1 MRRVSLGLVALLT
14 GCTLAGEKQTI
25 DERRAD
31 ELVLQRED
39 VHPAFR
45 QTWIRH
51 LGRGRTRSEVEYRR
65 RPSPALV
72 GPLRINSAADVL
84 ESEEAAE
91 DVLGAAHDALRA
103 RTAWQPIAEP
113 GLGNESFAATV
124 LQSGVR
130 HYDVFWR
137 AANVTASLSVTA
149 AEDAVP
155 LGYVL
160 ALARKQDERLEAA
173 ADR

>member
-1 MRRVSLGLVALLT
+1 MSLGLVALLT

-25 DERRAD
+25 DEGRAD

-45 QTWIRH
+45 QTWNRN
-51 LGRGRTRSEVEYRR
+51 LGRGRTRSEVQYRR
-65 RPSPALV
+65 RPSPAV
-72 GPLRINSAADVL
+72 PGPLRINSAADVL
-84 ESEEAAE
+84 ESDVAADE
-91 DVLGAAHDALRA
+91 VLDAAREALRQKA
-103 RTAWQPIAEP
+103 AWQPIDEP
-113 GLGNESFAATV
+113 GLGDESFAATV

-155 LGYVL
+155 LADVL
-160 ALARKQDERLEAA
+160 ELARKQDGRIAA
-173 ADR
+173 ARS

>member
-1 MRRVSLGLVALLT
+1 VRRVSLGLVAVLT
-14 GCTLAGEKQTI
+14 GCTLAGEEKTI

-39 VHPAFR
+39 VDPGFR
-45 QTWIRH
+45 QTWIRN
-51 LGRGRTRSEVEYRR
+51 LGRGRTRSEVQYRR
-65 RPSPALV
+65 RPSPARR
-72 GPLRINSAADVL
+72 PLRITSAAEVL
-84 ESEEAAE
+84 ESGEAA
-91 DVLGAAHDALRA
+91 DAMLDAASEALR
-103 RTAWQPIAEP
+103 RKSAWQPIAEP
-113 GLGNESFAATV
+113 GLGDESFAATV

-155 LGYVL
+155 LGDVL
-160 ALARKQDERLEAA
+160 ELARKQDERIDAA
-173 ADR
+173 ASQ